1 MDLVVSAQATIEE
14 LVFSARATV
23 VELEVSAQAT
33 VVGLGPSALASVFP
47 WTPGIWSTGDR
58 PTGRCGNR
66 FYLNYTTLRYKLHL
80 HTVQTN
86 SWVQQ
91 PVATQLE
98 AKCNQQLVIGNTHR

>member
-1 MDLVVSAQATIEE
+1 MEVVVSAQATMEE
-14 LVFSARATV
+14 MVVSARATV

-66 FYLNYTTLRYKLHL
+66 FLFELHYTTLQVTFTYSTDQFLG
-80 HTVQTN
+80 
-86 SWVQQ
+86 
-91 PVATQLE
+91 ATTGGHP
-98 AKCNQQLVIGNTHR
+98 IGGRM